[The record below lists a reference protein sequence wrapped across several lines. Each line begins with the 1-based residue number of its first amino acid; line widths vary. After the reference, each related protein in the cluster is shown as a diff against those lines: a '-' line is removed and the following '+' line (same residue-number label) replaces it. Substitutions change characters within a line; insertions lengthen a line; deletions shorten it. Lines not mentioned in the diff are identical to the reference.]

1 MITEFRKASSVED
14 AVALFQDGYVFLAG
28 GTQVN
33 STPYRNRARSRG
45 HRIEKVV
52 SLAALDLSGI
62 SGDGN
67 ECVIGAMTTLQE
79 IADSGFV
86 PVALKDAAG
95 FIPTRSVR
103 NIATIGGNAGA
114 KRADSYVIP
123 ALIALSAMAET
134 TAGTVSVEEYVTGDL
149 HDLILRFRIPKL
161 DGVCRALKESRSH
174 LALPVV
180 SAAVRVAAKDGKLA
194 EAVIAA
200 GCVAP
205 RTVRLQA
212 VEEGLVSGTLNL
224 EGESLEVAVAGALH
238 PVADILGSRG
248 FKTYLNSVL
257 IADLIRQC
265 AREVL
270 K

>member
-1 MITEFRKASSVED
+1 M
-14 AVALFQDGYVFLAG
+14 
-28 GTQVN
+28 
-33 STPYRNRARSRG
+33 
-45 HRIEKVV
+45 
-52 SLAALDLSGI
+52 
-62 SGDGN
+62 
-67 ECVIGAMTTLQE
+67 
-79 IADSGFV
+79 
-86 PVALKDAAG
+86 
-95 FIPTRSVR
+95 
-103 NIATIGGNAGA
+103 
-114 KRADSYVIP
+114 
-123 ALIALSAMAET
+123 
-134 TAGTVSVEEYVTGDL
+134 
-149 HDLILRFRIPKL
+149 
-161 DGVCRALKESRSH
+161 
-174 LALPVV
+174 V